1 MLHVME
7 HTTVAAGLGSEFVPE
22 PPEMVAERVAKVK
35 EEFAHRMIVDSR
47 SRLKIASDVVHGP
60 IGATIEAYAGD
71 NHFDVIVMGTHGRR
85 GLAHLLM
92 GSVAESVIRTAPC
105 PVLTV
110 KAPVA
115 DHLRHG
121 PTEPASVAV

>member
-1 MLHVME
+1 
-7 HTTVAAGLGSEFVPE
+7 
-22 PPEMVAERVAKVK
+22 
-35 EEFAHRMIVDSR
+35 
-47 SRLKIASDVVHGP
+47 
-60 IGATIEAYAGD
+60 
-71 NHFDVIVMGTHGRR
+71 
-85 GLAHLLM
+85 M